1 MIKHGLKNY
10 LSGLKFIFVPL
21 GVMFVGV
28 LFGVSVFFNSVFGA
42 INEFTEGVEELT
54 GESTDVAEVGQGL
67 WNAVKDIGWNKPLTA
82 VSEMY
87 GEEWFGRA
95 LIESAYKEEYADEIQ
110 RLAFDNSSAFKKGM
124 TAFVAFFG
132 LGFLASFLLTK
143 FFIRKKIAE
152 RTFIQSLL
160 YTLLNAI
167 LTTAVTALT
176 VWLSAIW
183 VATTVISVVLTAILS
198 GCVALIEAYL
208 IFGRKKIKFSEAV
221 SGKNVFSFI
230 LCNMI
235 IFAISS
241 GVTVLAVLINTLV
254 GIFIGLSLLIIST
267 AVIGMNAESYVME
280 LSKDY
285 KVTDSV

>member
-10 LSGLKFIFVPL
+10 ILGLKFIFVPL
-21 GVMFVGV
+21 GVMFIGV

-42 INEFTEGVEELT
+42 INEFADGVGELT
-54 GESTDVAEVGQGL
+54 GENTAVEEVGIGL
-67 WNAVKDIGWNKPLTA
+67 WNAVKDMSWNKPLTA

-87 GEEWFGRA
+87 GEEWFGKA
-95 LIESAYKEEYADEIQ
+95 LIESANREEYADEIY
-110 RLAFDNSSAFKKGM
+110 RLAFDNSSALKKGM

-132 LGFLASFLLTK
+132 LGFLSAFLGTK
-143 FFIRKKIAE
+143 FFIRKKIAA

-160 YTLLNAI
+160 YTVLNAV
-167 LTTAVTALT
+167 LTTAVTAFT
-176 VWLSAIW
+176 VWLSSIW
-183 VATTVISVVLTAILS
+183 VIITVISVAVTAILS

-230 LCNMI
+230 LCNTI
-235 IFAISS
+235 IFAVSS
-241 GVTVLAVLINTLV
+241 AVTVIAVLINTLV

-285 KVTDSV
+285 SVPDSV